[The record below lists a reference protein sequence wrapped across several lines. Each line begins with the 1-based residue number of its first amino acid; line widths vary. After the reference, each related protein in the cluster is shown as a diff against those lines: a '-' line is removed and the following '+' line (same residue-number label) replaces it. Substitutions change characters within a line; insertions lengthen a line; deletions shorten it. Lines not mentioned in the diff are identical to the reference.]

1 MGEDGHGARPA
12 QGTDLSPEVL
22 MSRSTY
28 RSKVWKPFRESAI
41 VGVLCIM
48 IPSLLVGQVI
58 GLLYPAP
65 LA

>member
-1 MGEDGHGARPA
+1 
-12 QGTDLSPEVL
+12 
-22 MSRSTY
+22 MSRSRY
-28 RSKVWKPFRESAI
+28 RSTVWKPFRESAV

-58 GLLYPAP
+58 GLLYPGA